1 MLPVGTPHSPPPKGP
16 LRTIDQTHGL
26 LTYVATNYPGA
37 YHPEMRYLT
46 VGSRAARGALAP
58 ELGGL
63 LAAASYLPLCGDAF
77 TIGDGITPISCVH
90 LEGAEQREV
99 AAFHIGFVPGLGTRL
114 LGTRSRV

>member
-1 MLPVGTPHSPPPKGP
+1 MRIL
-16 LRTIDQTHGL
+16 DQTKGL

-58 ELGGL
+58 ELNGL

-77 TIGDGITPISCVH
+77 AVGDGITPISCAH
-90 LEGAEQREV
+90 LDGAEQREV
-99 AAFHIGFVPGLGTRL
+99 AAIHIGFVPGLGTRM